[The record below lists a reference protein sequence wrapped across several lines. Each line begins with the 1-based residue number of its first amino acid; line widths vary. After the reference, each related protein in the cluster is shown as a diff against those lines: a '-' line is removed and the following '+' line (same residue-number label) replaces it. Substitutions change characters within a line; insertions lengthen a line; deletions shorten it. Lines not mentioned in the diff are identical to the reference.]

1 MAVAGCTHGALTVE
15 PGVSEELARERSE
28 RISGLSYRLF
38 FDIPERLEE
47 PCSGTV
53 SIGFELKG
61 TAPLQLDFRP
71 QSVQDLSVNGTP
83 APVKWKSEHILLE
96 GLREGHNELRLSFAP
111 EDAPL
116 NRHEDYLYTLLVPE
130 RARTLFPC
138 FDQPDLKARF
148 ALELELPDAWEA
160 VANGPLEAD
169 GSRDAAGTSEAG
181 GSREGTPGANG
192 SKSAEAGG
200 TPEAGGSREVAGT
213 PGANGG
219 RNSDG
224 GMNAAGTQNAGGSSE
239 AAGTQNTCGSLAS
252 GRKRLRFAPTEPIS
266 TYLFAFAAGR
276 WETAT
281 FERNGAPMRILYRE
295 TDPAKLAQ
303 LPEIHR
309 QICFALDWMEEFTAI
324 GMPFPKY
331 DCVIVPGFQFGGMEH
346 PGAIFYSESRMFL
359 SNAPTDADRCSR
371 IDLIAHET
379 AHLWFGDA
387 VTQRW
392 FNDVWTKEV
401 FANYFAAQVSR
412 PLFPDIDFRTKD
424 FRNFNIPAYAEDRS
438 AGSNPIRQQLDNLQD
453 AGLVYGNIVYDKAP
467 VVMRMLA
474 DTLGADAFRAGM
486 REYLGTFMG
495 GNASWPELIG
505 ILDSHTDADLAAWSH
520 RWVEEKGMPEHPE
533 TDGLPNLDALGYGY
547 YPMSE
552 RALQEALQVRLPK
565 PHERLS
571 NLANLYE
578 NMLHGRVE
586 PLRVA
591 DSIFR
596 LLRTEDND
604 LVAAAA
610 LSYLSDIWHL
620 SGNRTHIEDGL
631 LEHTG
636 SGTGESGFRSKW
648 RKGRVG
654 VSLPLQA
661 HAGVRAKMGQND
673 ATPTNVC
680 RGKSTGASP
689 DPVSIQGQDCT
700 SELLRRE
707 DKDLVAS
714 SALSYLSD
722 IWHLSGN
729 RTHIED
735 GLLELVRNGRGDGG
749 GRSNGSADLDGGD
762 ARALKE
768 GDGSVER
775 RKESGGERTGG
786 SAGWDGE
793 DGGGRSEGV
802 SPQIRLQAFRILMHI
817 ATRPETTE
825 ALYQLWARHASQ
837 SGHTLPEA
845 GRNGGALAEKYFSGL
860 ALAEEDYTSLAFEL
874 AIRLPERY
882 GQIGGRQRG
891 LIENADRRSR
901 FDFVFPAAHPSQAVR
916 DSVFRSLLSPENRT
930 TEPWVQQSLRLL
942 NHPLRQK
949 EALGYIVPGL
959 DELQEIQRTGDIFF
973 PKNWAVA
980 LLSGHD
986 SPEAASLVRSW
997 LSAHP
1002 DYPPLLRNK
1011 LLQASDRLLRQ

>member
-1 MAVAGCTHGALTVE
+1 
-15 PGVSEELARERSE
+15 
-28 RISGLSYRLF
+28 
-38 FDIPERLEE
+38 
-47 PCSGTV
+47 
-53 SIGFELKG
+53 
-61 TAPLQLDFRP
+61 
-71 QSVQDLSVNGTP
+71 
-83 APVKWKSEHILLE
+83 
-96 GLREGHNELRLSFAP
+96 
-111 EDAPL
+111 
-116 NRHEDYLYTLLVPE
+116 
-130 RARTLFPC
+130 
-138 FDQPDLKARF
+138 
-148 ALELELPDAWEA
+148 
-160 VANGPLEAD
+160 
-169 GSRDAAGTSEAG
+169 
-181 GSREGTPGANG
+181 
-192 SKSAEAGG
+192 
-200 TPEAGGSREVAGT
+200 
-213 PGANGG
+213 
-219 RNSDG
+219 
-224 GMNAAGTQNAGGSSE
+224 
-239 AAGTQNTCGSLAS
+239 
-252 GRKRLRFAPTEPIS
+252 
-266 TYLFAFAAGR
+266 
-276 WETAT
+276 
-281 FERNGAPMRILYRE
+281 
-295 TDPAKLAQ
+295 
-303 LPEIHR
+303 
-309 QICFALDWMEEFTAI
+309 
-324 GMPFPKY
+324 
-331 DCVIVPGFQFGGMEH
+331 
-346 PGAIFYSESRMFL
+346 
-359 SNAPTDADRCSR
+359 
-371 IDLIAHET
+371 
-379 AHLWFGDA
+379 
-387 VTQRW
+387 
-392 FNDVWTKEV
+392 
-401 FANYFAAQVSR
+401 
-412 PLFPDIDFRTKD
+412 
-424 FRNFNIPAYAEDRS
+424 
-438 AGSNPIRQQLDNLQD
+438 
-453 AGLVYGNIVYDKAP
+453 
-467 VVMRMLA
+467 
-474 DTLGADAFRAGM
+474 M

-505 ILDSHTDADLAAWSH
+505 ILDSHTDADLASWSH

-533 TDGLPNLDALGYGY
+533 SDGLPNLDALGYGY

-845 GRNGGALAEKYFSGL
+845 GRNGGALAEGSRSDDARSEVDRNGGTLAEDSKNDGALAEDSKNDGALVEDSKSDGARSEVGRNGGALAEKYFAGL

-891 LIENADRRSR
+891 LIENADRRAR

-942 NHPLRQK
+942 NHPLRQR

>member
-1 MAVAGCTHGALTVE
+1 
-15 PGVSEELARERSE
+15 
-28 RISGLSYRLF
+28 
-38 FDIPERLEE
+38 
-47 PCSGTV
+47 
-53 SIGFELKG
+53 
-61 TAPLQLDFRP
+61 
-71 QSVQDLSVNGTP
+71 
-83 APVKWKSEHILLE
+83 
-96 GLREGHNELRLSFAP
+96 
-111 EDAPL
+111 
-116 NRHEDYLYTLLVPE
+116 
-130 RARTLFPC
+130 
-138 FDQPDLKARF
+138 
-148 ALELELPDAWEA
+148 
-160 VANGPLEAD
+160 
-169 GSRDAAGTSEAG
+169 
-181 GSREGTPGANG
+181 
-192 SKSAEAGG
+192 
-200 TPEAGGSREVAGT
+200 
-213 PGANGG
+213 
-219 RNSDG
+219 
-224 GMNAAGTQNAGGSSE
+224 
-239 AAGTQNTCGSLAS
+239 
-252 GRKRLRFAPTEPIS
+252 
-266 TYLFAFAAGR
+266 
-276 WETAT
+276 
-281 FERNGAPMRILYRE
+281 
-295 TDPAKLAQ
+295 
-303 LPEIHR
+303 
-309 QICFALDWMEEFTAI
+309 
-324 GMPFPKY
+324 
-331 DCVIVPGFQFGGMEH
+331 
-346 PGAIFYSESRMFL
+346 
-359 SNAPTDADRCSR
+359 
-371 IDLIAHET
+371 
-379 AHLWFGDA
+379 
-387 VTQRW
+387 
-392 FNDVWTKEV
+392 
-401 FANYFAAQVSR
+401 
-412 PLFPDIDFRTKD
+412 
-424 FRNFNIPAYAEDRS
+424 
-438 AGSNPIRQQLDNLQD
+438 
-453 AGLVYGNIVYDKAP
+453 
-467 VVMRMLA
+467 
-474 DTLGADAFRAGM
+474 M

-505 ILDSHTDADLAAWSH
+505 ILDSHTDADLASWSH

-533 TDGLPNLDALGYGY
+533 SDGLPNLDALGYGY

-604 LVAAAA
+604 LVAAA
-610 LSYLSDIWHL
+610 
-620 SGNRTHIEDGL
+620 
-631 LEHTG
+631 
-636 SGTGESGFRSKW
+636 
-648 RKGRVG
+648 
-654 VSLPLQA
+654 
-661 HAGVRAKMGQND
+661 
-673 ATPTNVC
+673 
-680 RGKSTGASP
+680 
-689 DPVSIQGQDCT
+689 
-700 SELLRRE
+700 
-707 DKDLVAS
+707 
-714 SALSYLSD
+714 ALSYLSD

-845 GRNGGALAEKYFSGL
+845 GRNGGALAEGSRSDDARSEVDRNGGTLAEDSKNDGALAEDSKNDGALVEDSKSDGARSEVGRNGGALAEKYFAGL

-891 LIENADRRSR
+891 LIENADRRAR